1 MNRTAKFLDHYIL
14 KRRNTMLGV
23 GPMSKNCVDA
33 TIEISN
39 QYKVPIFLIA
49 SRRQIECESLGGGYC
64 NNWNTEQLSKYV
76 SSKDKKNMIILSR
89 DHGGSFQGNPDIE
102 KKNNYKKTL
111 LQAKESFK
119 IDIDSNFK
127 IIHIDTSYGLNK
139 EIPKKK
145 SMNML
150 FELYSFVC
158 NYSKKQKKKIL
169 IEIGTE
175 EQTGNTN
182 SFKELDN
189 FLNIIF
195 KFCLKN
201 KFQKP
206 TFVVIQSGTKVME
219 TRNVGIFESPVRI
232 KGEIPVE
239 IQLFK
244 VLEICKKYHIFMK
257 EHNADYLTN
266 DSLKWHPKIGVH
278 AANVAP
284 EFGVAETKAFVEI
297 LKKNNQKKI
306 LDEFLQL
313 SYNSY
318 KWKKWIL
325 NLSLHNN
332 DYEKSIIAG
341 HYVFSSKS
349 FLDMKK
355 KLSKNLSVS
364 VQEIDISL
372 KNSIKKSILRYIY
385 NFGLVS

>member
-1 MNRTAKFLDHYIL
+1 M
-14 KRRNTMLGV
+14 
-23 GPMSKNCVDA
+23 
-33 TIEISN
+33 
-39 QYKVPIFLIA
+39 
-49 SRRQIECESLGGGYC
+49 
-64 NNWNTEQLSKYV
+64 QL
-76 SSKDKKNMIILSR
+76 
-89 DHGGSFQGNPDIE
+89 F
-102 KKNNYKKTL
+102 
-111 LQAKESFK
+111 KEA
-119 IDIDSNFK
+119 
-127 IIHIDTSYGLNK
+127 
-139 EIPKKK
+139 
-145 SMNML
+145 
-150 FELYSFVC
+150 
-158 NYSKKQKKKIL
+158 KKKIL